1 MFLKQ
6 ENGLTRDCIVVME
19 KNRSSS
25 KKIYELPIHERNITI
40 WQKLSRYE
48 LNKLKKN
55 SEIING
61 IKNDMN

>member
-6 ENGLTRDCIVVME
+6 ENGLTRGCIVVME

-40 WQKLSRYE
+40 
-48 LNKLKKN
+48 
-55 SEIING
+55 
-61 IKNDMN
+61 